1 MGTYVAKLIRREPA
15 AGDTMAFF
23 FERPAGFEFVAGQ
36 SMDLT
41 LIDPPQTD
49 AEGDTRTFSLASA
62 PDEPHLMFAT
72 RMRDTAFKRT
82 LKTLPL
88 GTGISLEG
96 PSGSMTLH
104 REAKRPAVM
113 LAGGIGITPFRSMIF
128 QAVKSAAGPRLYL
141 FYSNRFPEVAAFLS
155 ELQQV
160 AGQHPRFSLIATM
173 TNMGESRVAWNGAT
187 GFIDQEMLAKSVD
200 ALANAL
206 YYIAGPPAMV
216 TAMQGILERAGVGEE
231 DINSEGFS
239 GY

>member
-1 MGTYVAKLIRREPA
+1 
-15 AGDTMAFF
+15 
-23 FERPAGFEFVAGQ
+23 
-36 SMDLT
+36 
-41 LIDPPQTD
+41 
-49 AEGDTRTFSLASA
+49 
-62 PDEPHLMFAT
+62 
-72 RMRDTAFKRT
+72 
-82 LKTLPL
+82 
-88 GTGISLEG
+88 
-96 PSGSMTLH
+96 
-104 REAKRPAVM
+104 
-113 LAGGIGITPFRSMIF
+113 
-128 QAVKSAAGPRLYL
+128 VKSAAGPRLYL